1 VWQAIRDWFRSDR
14 DEAVTSRYDVRS
26 TGVSVDLAA
35 PFVLNRALAADAL
48 GEGGAAAVEAAE
60 PMFSDEATPEI
71 DEYELHEFLAADH
84 DPAPADPAFREA
96 LRDQLWALVQDGVI
110 TGPKIH

>member
-1 VWQAIRDWFRSDR
+1 MRRQVWQAIRDWFRPDHH
-14 DEAVTSRYDVRS
+14 EAVTSRYDMRS
-26 TGVSVDLAA
+26 TGASVDLAA
-35 PFVLNRALAADAL
+35 PFVLNRTLVADAL
-48 GEGGAAAVEAAE
+48 GEGAAPVEA
-60 PMFSDEATPEI
+60 MFGDEVTPEI

-110 TGPKIH
+110 TGPKNH